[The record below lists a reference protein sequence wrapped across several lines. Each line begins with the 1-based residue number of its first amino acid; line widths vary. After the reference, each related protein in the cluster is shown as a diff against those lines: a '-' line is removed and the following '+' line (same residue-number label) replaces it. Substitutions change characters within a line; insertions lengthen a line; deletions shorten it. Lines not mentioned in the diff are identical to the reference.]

1 MRLRLLNH
9 VPHAFVVR
17 CGLRRAA
24 HVGST
29 PHTPHAR
36 ADARRRRVSHRAPA
50 LRPHLTHQ
58 ITMRI
63 RCAHNLER
71 TFFDLFGPP
80 KSGWGS
86 APRRALQFCR
96 SLWFGRPGRRWPTRM
111 RPQSR
116 RRSVPP
122 HAGWIRFPSLRAT
135 HTIEWQHPSHSHS
148 ALCRTPRHAIQC
160 AVRTAGGGEEVGCVC
175 VRIAVV
181 ADSIPPL
188 RARQCGQAASVL

>member
-1 MRLRLLNH
+1 MPSWC
-9 VPHAFVVR
+9 VAA
-17 CGLRRAA
+17 CGGLHMSVLHPTRRA
-24 HVGST
+24 
-29 PHTPHAR
+29 HA
-36 ADARRRRVSHRAPA
+36 ADARRRCVSHRAPA

-71 TFFDLFGPP
+71 TFFALFGPP

-111 RPQSR
+111 RPQRR

-122 HAGWIRFPSLRAT
+122 HAGWIRSPSLRAT
-135 HTIEWQHPSHSHS
+135 HTIEWRHPSHSPS

-160 AVRTAGGGEEVGCVC
+160 ARAYGRGRGGGGLR
-175 VRIAVV
+175 VR
-181 ADSIPPL
+181 SHCCS
-188 RARQCGQAASVL
+188 R